1 MQKTRREGGGKI
13 REGRSEREREEGRD
27 RVSFPGHLVT
37 SLEWGYQALFWS
49 QGVRSIKKTDL
60 NPVYVLIRPPSLE
73 ALVRSVSFVE
83 FRSSFAEIILFKIKT
98 FSITYRISLIRCRR
112 PLFFCCSFL
121 CG

>member
-83 FRSSFAEIILFKIKT
+83 FRSSFAEIILFKKNFQYHLPYFFDQMPPATI
-98 FSITYRISLIRCRR
+98 
-112 PLFFCCSFL
+112 FCCSFL